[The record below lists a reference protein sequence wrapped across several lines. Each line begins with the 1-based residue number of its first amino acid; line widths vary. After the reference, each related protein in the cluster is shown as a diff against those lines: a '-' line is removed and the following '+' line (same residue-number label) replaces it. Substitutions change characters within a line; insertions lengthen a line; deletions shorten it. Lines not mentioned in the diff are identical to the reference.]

1 MNLSTSIKV
10 ANWGCSAKNLFIN
23 NSRSDIVNH
32 MVKFILKLLILVFL
46 LESTWA
52 VAAQYCAHELG
63 LKANH
68 FGHHYHSHNKG
79 DKMRPDQASIQADKS
94 SKSDKDKDCPYCHLG
109 AMKSMVQDIEVPPM
123 VLDHSL
129 SPDTFPYHYVNIV
142 QRQPERPNW
151 MPAA

>member
-1 MNLSTSIKV
+1 M
-10 ANWGCSAKNLFIN
+10 
-23 NSRSDIVNH
+23 
-32 MVKFILKLLILVFL
+32 KFILKLLILVFL

-68 FGHHYHSHNKG
+68 FGHHYHDHKKG
-79 DKMRPDQASIQADKS
+79 DKTQPDQASIQADKS

-109 AMKSMVQDIEVPPM
+109 AMKSMIQEIEIVPM
-123 VLDHSL
+123 VLDN
-129 SPDTFPYHYVNIV
+129 SPPPEIIHYHYVNTV
-142 QRQPERPNW
+142 PRQPERPNW

>member
-1 MNLSTSIKV
+1 
-10 ANWGCSAKNLFIN
+10 
-23 NSRSDIVNH
+23 

-79 DKMRPDQASIQADKS
+79 DQNQPDQASIQADKS

-109 AMKSMVQDIEVPPM
+109 AMKSMVQEIEIVPM
-123 VLDHSL
+123 VLDHSPPP
-129 SPDTFPYHYVNIV
+129 SIIHYHYVNTV
-142 QRQPERPNW
+142 PRKPERPNW

>member
-1 MNLSTSIKV
+1 
-10 ANWGCSAKNLFIN
+10 
-23 NSRSDIVNH
+23 

-68 FGHHYHSHNKG
+68 FGHHYHKHNKG
-79 DKMRPDQASIQADKS
+79 DQSQPDQASIQADKS

-109 AMKSMVQDIEVPPM
+109 AMKSMVQEIEIVPM
-123 VLDHSL
+123 ILDHS
-129 SPDTFPYHYVNIV
+129 PTPGIIHYHYVNTV
-142 QRQPERPNW
+142 PRQPERPNW